1 MGRIGLESERLF
13 LKTFIRRWTPINADG
28 GRISRRCEDDG
39 ATTYGVVV
47 ASKKLKT
54 PSSGGGVEP
63 AAVAPLIENASSS
76 GASIQPRRNT
86 HPPSAFIGVHLRIV
100 LKNAPLN

>member
-1 MGRIGLESERLF
+1 M
-13 LKTFIRRWTPINADG
+13 
-28 GRISRRCEDDG
+28 
-39 ATTYGVVV
+39 
-47 ASKKLKT
+47 
-54 PSSGGGVEP
+54 GGGVEP
-63 AAVAPLIENASSS
+63 AAVAPLNENASST